1 MGVHTLEDED
11 TDSPKE
17 VGPRQKSRLTRKRKG
32 VKIPIT
38 GYKYKLSTAKISR
51 LQHEFELGLSSKT
64 ALAKKYKIT
73 RSKIWELAAEL
84 DWEYAGRREELLK
97 RFEEKSFARLNNQRV
112 DAVEQHAIELQL
124 AREALKEIKT
134 PREAEMLE
142 KRVDILLKCIKGE
155 RTAYGLPNEF
165 RQIETKNENVFRVE
179 EMVKSLDLKK
189 QELKVINPIAREI
202 KDESNK
208 EGRQGINEF
217 IDRDTPKRE
226 DSEGIPEK
234 ALFRSRTL
242 SSNEEDR
249 EGEEGMQGVLVKLKE
264 G

>member
-1 MGVHTLEDED
+1 MGAQTIEDED
-11 TDSPKE
+11 SDSPKE
-17 VGPRQKSRLTRKRKG
+17 VGSRQKARLSRKSKG
-32 VKIPIT
+32 VRLPIT
-38 GYKYKLSTAKISR
+38 GYKYKLSAAKISR

-97 RFEEKSFARLNNQRV
+97 RFEEKSFARLNNQRM

-165 RQIETKNENVFRVE
+165 RQVETKNENVFRVE
-179 EMVKSLDLKK
+179 EMVRSLDLKK

-202 KDESNK
+202 KDESIK
-208 EGRQGINEF
+208 EGRQGINESN
-217 IDRDTPKRE
+217 DGDTSKRDN
-226 DSEGIPEK
+226 SEGIPEK

-242 SSNEEDR
+242 SSDEEDGK
-249 EGEEGMQGVLVKLKE
+249 GESGLQGVLGKLKE

>member
-17 VGPRQKSRLTRKRKG
+17 VSLRQRARLTRKRKG

-142 KRVDILLKCIKGE
+142 KRVDILLKC
-155 RTAYGLPNEF
+155 
-165 RQIETKNENVFRVE
+165 
-179 EMVKSLDLKK
+179 LKK

-217 IDRDTPKRE
+217 IDGDTPKRE

-242 SSNEEDR
+242 SSNEEDG